1 MGMCHHQLGNVF
13 NIYSL
18 HYILSPR
25 DSDISTS
32 VENLLFMAYETQFL
46 LRLPEISCQKCELL

>member
-1 MGMCHHQLGNVF
+1 MCHHQLGNVF